1 MSSSQHDNE
10 NSPQTPMGS
19 GPTGIIFGRTVLQA
33 VAGTVLDVG
42 ADGIVCSANRRGVMG
57 VGVAGAVRLAGGVEI
72 EREAMAAAPLAVGT
86 AIATGAG
93 ALTERGVK
101 VVIHAVV
108 ADALGAP
115 TRSETVRRATSEALR
130 LADRH
135 RVRTLALPPLGA
147 GVGPGRLSTDSV
159 AALTI
164 EETLAHLRRFTSRLE
179 RIMLIARSDDEAE
192 DLTALLVEA
201 RDYWWSIKP

>member
-1 MSSSQHDNE
+1 MASPRNDNPLLSS
-10 NSPQTPMGS
+10 TPGETD
-19 GPTGIIFGRTVLQA
+19 GVVFGRTTLQA
-33 VAGTVLDVG
+33 VAGTVLDIP
-42 ADGIVCSANRRGVMG
+42 ADAVVCPANRRGVMG

-86 AIATGAG
+86 AIATGSGKLA
-93 ALTERGVK
+93 ARGVK
-101 VVIHAVV
+101 TIIHAVV

-115 TRSETVRRATSEALR
+115 TQPEIVRRATSEALR

-135 RVRTLALPPLGA
+135 RARTLVLPPLGA
-147 GVGPGRLSTDSV
+147 GLGSGRLSTDAV

-179 RIMLIARSDDEAE
+179 RIVLVARSDEEAD
-192 DLTALLVEA
+192 DLRALLREA

>member
-1 MSSSQHDNE
+1 MASPRNE
-10 NSPQTPMGS
+10 NPLLPSTPGETD
-19 GPTGIIFGRTVLQA
+19 GVVFGRTTLQA
-33 VAGTVLDVG
+33 VAGTVLDIP
-42 ADGIVCSANRRGVMG
+42 ADAVVCPANRRGVMG

-86 AIATGAG
+86 AIATGSGKLA
-93 ALTERGVK
+93 ARGIK
-101 VVIHAVV
+101 TIIHAVV

-115 TRSETVRRATSEALR
+115 TQPEIVRRAMSEALR

-135 RVRTLALPPLGA
+135 RARTLVLPPLGA
-147 GVGPGRLSTDSV
+147 GLGSGRLSTDAV

-164 EETLAHLRRFTSRLE
+164 EETLAHLRRFTSRLD
-179 RIMLIARSDDEAE
+179 RIVLVARSDEEAD
-192 DLTALLVEA
+192 DLCALLREA

>member
-1 MSSSQHDNE
+1 MSSPRDYN
-10 NSPQTPMGS
+10 PLPTPARAEPDGV
-19 GPTGIIFGRTVLQA
+19 IFGRTTLQA
-33 VAGTVLDVG
+33 VAGTVLDVP
-42 ADGIVCSANRRGVMG
+42 ADAIVCPANRRGVMG

-86 AIATGAG
+86 AIVTGPG
-93 ALTERGVK
+93 ALGARGVK
-101 VVIHAVV
+101 TIIHAVV

-115 TRSETVRRATSEALR
+115 TSPDIVRRATSEALR

-135 RVRTLALPPLGA
+135 RARTLALPPLGA
-147 GVGPGRLSTDSV
+147 GLGPGRLSTDSV
-159 AALTI
+159 AAMTI

-179 RIMLIARSDDEAE
+179 RIILVARSADEAD
-192 DLTALLVEA
+192 DLRALLREA